1 MNKKTPSRS
10 RSTSTKKSINS
21 EAVRQLAELLDDT
34 GLTEIEYE
42 EGSTRIRVS
51 RAAAAAHA
59 APMPHPQQAPAPAP
73 SESGAG
79 GLASAAAEADLSSH
93 PGAVTSPMV
102 GTVYMA
108 PEPGSPNFI
117 AEGDTVAK
125 GQTLMLVEA
134 MKTFNEI
141 KAPAAGTVKQVL
153 VENTQPVEFGDVLV
167 VIE

>member
-10 RSTSTKKSINS
+10 RSTSTKKTVNAA
-21 EAVRQLAELLDDT
+21 AVRELAELLDDT

-42 EGSTRIRVS
+42 EGTTRIRVS
-51 RAAAAAHA
+51 RATTA
-59 APMPHPQQAPAPAP
+59 APAMPYPQAAPAPAP
-73 SESGAG
+73 AEQPAG
-79 GLASAAAEADLSSH
+79 GLAPAAAETDLSSH

-117 AEGDTVAK
+117 AEGDTVSK

-141 KAPAAGTVKQVL
+141 KAPAAGTVKQIL